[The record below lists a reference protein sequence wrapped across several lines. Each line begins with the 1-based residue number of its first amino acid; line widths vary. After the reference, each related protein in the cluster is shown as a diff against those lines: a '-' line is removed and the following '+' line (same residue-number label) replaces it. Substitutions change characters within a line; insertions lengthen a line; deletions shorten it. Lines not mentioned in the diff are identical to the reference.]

1 MKWPQHYTTGGNM
14 NIDGEVKN
22 MKFENLDPIV
32 TFQVNIFVYFY
43 YKSMKITNMYTCNRD
58 IVYYIYH

>member
-22 MKFENLDPIV
+22 MKFENLDRSNNS
-32 TFQVNIFVYFY
+32 VNSNY
-43 YKSMKITNMYTCNRD
+43 Y
-58 IVYYIYH
+58 YYMFLFIN